1 MTTPNTRR
9 RKWLRV
15 TRWQLSAAIRIMTWG
30 WALAIVV
37 VAIALTIIAQF
48 ADVTQSAFAYSHQ
61 GLLWFPFS
69 IALAFAIAYLPI
81 HVASGMTRAS
91 FIKSTIITSVLTG
104 LANTAFS
111 MLALLAERAI
121 YHQLGWF
128 HGATDE
134 DGGDIFAG
142 GIWNYAVALA
152 LLFVGGML
160 SGSLTGLAYYRF
172 SGWATFLLPLTLLPI
187 LGMLMFGFSD
197 ADQWTPWGTE
207 IFGTWQGGTFVGL
220 AVLVAACIAIAAL
233 TRRIPIDTKKG

>member
-1 MTTPNTRR
+1 MAGDGGRAHHD
-9 RKWLRV
+9 V
-15 TRWQLSAAIRIMTWG
+15 G
-30 WALAIVV
+30 WALAIVIV
-37 VAIALTIIAQF
+37 IIALTIIAQF
-48 ADVTQSAFAYSHQ
+48 ADITRSAFAYSHQ

-69 IALAFAIAYLPI
+69 IAIAFALACLPI

-91 FIKSTIITSVLTG
+91 FVKSMIIASVLTG

-128 HGATDE
+128 HGATE
-134 DGGDIFAG
+134 EGAGDIFAG
-142 GIWNYAVALA
+142 GTLNYAAALA

-197 ADQWTPWGTE
+197 AEQWTPWGAE
-207 IFGTWQGGTFVGL
+207 IFGSWQGGTLIGL
-220 AVLVAACIAIAAL
+220 AVLVATCVAIAAL
-233 TRRIPIDTKKG
+233 ARRVPINTKKG